1 MKASELRSKKAE
13 DLDNMLIEL
22 KEEHFRLRFQHA
34 TGQLENHRRLRQI
47 KKEIARLHT
56 VMNERGNEKAV
67 VETTNE

>member
-22 KEEHFRLRFQHA
+22 REEHFRLRFQHA

-47 KKEIARLHT
+47 KKDIARLLT
-56 VMNERGNEKAV
+56 VMQQRDTNEAV